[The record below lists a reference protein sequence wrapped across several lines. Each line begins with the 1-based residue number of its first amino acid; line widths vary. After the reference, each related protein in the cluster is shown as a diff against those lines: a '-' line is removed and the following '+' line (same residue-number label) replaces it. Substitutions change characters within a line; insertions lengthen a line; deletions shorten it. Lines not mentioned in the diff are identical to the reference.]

1 MDERRKAVAQV
12 AGTWSGALKVGEGSI
27 RIVLVIRQS
36 DDGGLA
42 AELSI
47 PDQGLSGI
55 EADKVVVEGKRLSV
69 GLAKIGSELDGA
81 VDSEGERIEGTWVQM
96 GARIPLVLTKGA
108 NVEAPKRPQEPMR
121 PLPYEEVEVEF
132 DNPGAGIRL
141 FGTLTMPKGRG
152 RHSAAVLIHGSGPHD
167 RDETVFGHR
176 PFLVL
181 ADHLTRSG
189 IAVLRFDARGV
200 GKSSGEREQ
209 ATSEDFA
216 TDVESAVAFLRRHE
230 RIDPDR
236 ISLIGH
242 SEGGIIAPMVASKDK
257 RIAFIVLLGGSGM
270 KGEDLLHLQSELV
283 LRSSGADEQMVSAND
298 RLQRR
303 LFRSLRE
310 GRSEAE
316 IEDDFMKA
324 VSEEMP
330 KEEMEKLRSAGLT
343 DEHFRQQARMLALPW
358 MRFFLAY
365 DPVPTLEKV
374 RCPVLAMLGELDMQ
388 VPPIG
393 NAEPLRKAL
402 EKGDRRSKVVV
413 LPKLNHLFQEARTG
427 SPNEYASIEQTMSPQ
442 ALGTISEWIR
452 TVLK

>member
-1 MDERRKAVAQV
+1 
-12 AGTWSGALKVGEGSI
+12 
-27 RIVLVIRQS
+27 
-36 DDGGLA
+36 
-42 AELSI
+42 
-47 PDQGLSGI
+47 
-55 EADKVVVEGKRLSV
+55 
-69 GLAKIGSELDGA
+69 
-81 VDSEGERIEGTWVQM
+81 
-96 GARIPLVLTKGA
+96 
-108 NVEAPKRPQEPMR
+108 
-121 PLPYEEVEVEF
+121 
-132 DNPGAGIRL
+132 
-141 FGTLTMPKGRG
+141 
-152 RHSAAVLIHGSGPHD
+152 
-167 RDETVFGHR
+167 
-176 PFLVL
+176 VL

-216 TDVESAVAFLRRHE
+216 TDVESAVAFLRKHE
-230 RIDPDR
+230 RIDPDH
-236 ISLIGH
+236 IGLIGH
-242 SEGGIIAPMVASKDK
+242 SEGGIIAPMVASKDT

-365 DPVPTLEKV
+365 DPAPTLEKV

-442 ALGTISEWIR
+442 ALGTISEWIE